1 MKILLLSRSNFEIK
15 SFLIKYL
22 KLKFKNVSIVLD
34 DVENKKYRNIFKAK
48 HTYAFLFGYEKLI
61 KKEYLNKIKYPL
73 NFHPAG
79 RKYPGAGCY
88 SYALY
93 NKDKYHGVTCHLAIE
108 KPDSGVIVREKRF
121 VIARE
126 ENFLTLREKT
136 LLMGLKLFYEI
147 VDEIYKNN
155 EIKFNKKLKWKKLKK
170 HKDYLNDLLIIK
182 NKSELKRKIL
192 INNPF
197 KQGPWV
203 KKKNKLKEIKL
214 RTKLKYFYPK

>member
-1 MKILLLSRSNFEIK
+1 M
-15 SFLIKYL
+15 
-22 KLKFKNVSIVLD
+22 
-34 DVENKKYRNIFKAK
+34 
-48 HTYAFLFGYEKLI
+48 
-61 KKEYLNKIKYPL
+61 
-73 NFHPAG
+73 
-79 RKYPGAGCY
+79 
-88 SYALY
+88 
-93 NKDKYHGVTCHLAIE
+93 
-108 KPDSGVIVREKRF
+108 REKKF

-147 VDEIYKNN
+147 VDN
-155 EIKFNKKLKWKKLKK
+155 EIKFSKKLKWKKLKK

>member
-1 MKILLLSRSNFEIK
+1 M
-15 SFLIKYL
+15 
-22 KLKFKNVSIVLD
+22 
-34 DVENKKYRNIFKAK
+34 
-48 HTYAFLFGYEKLI
+48 
-61 KKEYLNKIKYPL
+61 
-73 NFHPAG
+73 
-79 RKYPGAGCY
+79 
-88 SYALY
+88 
-93 NKDKYHGVTCHLAIE
+93 
-108 KPDSGVIVREKRF
+108 REKKF

-136 LLMGLKLFYEI
+136 LLMGLKLFCEI

-155 EIKFNKKLKWKKLKK
+155 EIKFSKKLKWKKLKK

-203 KKKNKLKEIKL
+203 KKKKQ
-214 RTKLKYFYPK
+214 T